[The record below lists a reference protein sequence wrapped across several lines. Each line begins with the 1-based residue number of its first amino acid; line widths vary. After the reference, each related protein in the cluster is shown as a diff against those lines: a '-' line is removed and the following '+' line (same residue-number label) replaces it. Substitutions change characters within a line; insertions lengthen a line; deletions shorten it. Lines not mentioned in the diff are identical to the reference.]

1 MMMNLI
7 PALATDHDD
16 PLGNASPGL
25 GANWRIRREVRTAVS
40 SAATIPKIAV
50 VDDDDD
56 LHAYLRD
63 LEHLGHF
70 KLTGTFHNAAQALDS
85 LSRDQPDAVIMDI
98 RLPDMSGLECTTK
111 LRTILPGLPI
121 IVLTGYADSQ
131 TLLRSL
137 LEGANGFLVK
147 PVTAQEFLEAIADML
162 DGRFALARQAV
173 PLLMPMV
180 HRMRAITRDNRLTLR
195 EEEILACL
203 FQGMQDKEIAATLG
217 IGTAT
222 VHTHIHRLFDK
233 LGVHSRRDIVA
244 KYLNLN

>member
-1 MMMNLI
+1 
-7 PALATDHDD
+7 
-16 PLGNASPGL
+16 
-25 GANWRIRREVRTAVS
+25 
-40 SAATIPKIAV
+40 
-50 VDDDDD
+50 
-56 LHAYLRD
+56 
-63 LEHLGHF
+63 LGHF
-70 KLTGTFHNAAQALDS
+70 KLTGTFHDAAQALDC
-85 LSRDQPDAVIMDI
+85 LSRDQPDVVIMDI
-98 RLPDMSGLECTTK
+98 RLPDTSGIECTTK

-137 LEGANGFLVK
+137 LEVANGFLVK
-147 PVTAQEFLEAIADML
+147 PITTQEFLDAIADVL

-173 PLLMPMV
+173 PLLMPLV
-180 HRMRAITRDNRLTLR
+180 HHVRAITRDNRLTMR

-244 KYLNLN
+244 KYLNFN